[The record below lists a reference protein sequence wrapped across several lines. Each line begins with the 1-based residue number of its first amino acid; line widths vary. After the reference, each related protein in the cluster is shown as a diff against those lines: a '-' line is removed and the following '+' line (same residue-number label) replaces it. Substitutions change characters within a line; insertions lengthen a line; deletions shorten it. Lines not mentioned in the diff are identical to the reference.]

1 MFLTEDA
8 DDRLLI
14 TGVNFRPARLADE
27 GAELRLLRLSL
38 SHVRILSRVHF
49 FCNLFFS
56 TCHRWVSPDSVS
68 HAVDADET
76 GSLTLESAIAKVAQ
90 VNLILAVK
98 ARTNVNLAK
107 VQRLR
112 IRVRRVHGEQYSA
125 GV

>member
-14 TGVNFRPARLADE
+14 TGVNLRTTGLADE

-38 SHVRILSRVHF
+38 GHVRILSRVHF

-56 TCHRWVSPDSVS
+56 TCHRSVS
-68 HAVDADET
+68 LQPVADAVSANET
-76 GSLTLESAIAKVAQ
+76 GSLTLESAVTEIAQ

-98 ARTNVNLAK
+98 A
-107 VQRLR
+107 
-112 IRVRRVHGEQYSA
+112 
-125 GV
+125 